1 MMKGKTILSLS
12 LLLVAACAGNDDEP
26 AGART
31 AALQASCVAQ
41 KGDIPAGG
49 WACGETQTVECNAAQ
64 TAVDFIYVTPADAV
78 CDGKEF
84 QISDEGPF
92 TVGTHTITVTGEAPP
107 DGEAPTC
114 TSTLVVKD
122 VVAPTVTPR
131 TSELWPPNHK
141 FHTIRTSDCVEVKD
155 ACDASVHVAFTFAT
169 SDEPAN
175 STGDGNTDEDIRG
188 LGCDAVELLSE
199 RKGNGDARVYTLG
212 FRATDAAGNATE
224 GTCKVIVPHDQGKK
238 EPVESAEAYRVTA
251 PTACGAPT
259 KPSTPR

>member
-1 MMKGKTILSLS
+1 
-12 LLLVAACAGNDDEP
+12 
-26 AGART
+26 
-31 AALQASCVAQ
+31 
-41 KGDIPAGG
+41 
-49 WACGETQTVECNAAQ
+49 TVECNAAL

-78 CDGKEF
+78 CEDKEF
-84 QISDEGPF
+84 TVSDEGPYE
-92 TVGTHTITVTGEAPP
+92 VGTHEITVTGEAPP

-122 VVAPTVTPR
+122 TVAPTVKAL

-155 ACDASVHVAFTFAT
+155 ACDTSVHVAFTFAT

-175 STGDGNTDEDIRG
+175 STGDGNTEVDIKG
-188 LGCDAVELLSE
+188 LGCDSVELLAE

-224 GTCKVIVPHDQGKK
+224 GTCKVIVPHDQGNK
-238 EPVESAEAYRVTA
+238 EAVESDEVYRVDA
-251 PTACGAPT
+251 PTECGAPEPAPAPAPAPA
-259 KPSTPR
+259 PSTPRPR